1 MKKKVI
7 IIAFIAVGAL
17 FDLNCYAQQ
26 WISLNGNTLPSSPI
40 CQIVKTGKDFVDIH
54 IQISGFYKQDT
65 TIDGVI
71 FQKLYLDE
79 FYSTQDI
86 GLPEMPVLNKLIYKP
101 NANAV
106 TATLYNCVQD
116 TLDKYNIYPYQQLI
130 NDSASINIFEID
142 TNFYKQNIYYP
153 NSNFVENNS
162 ALFRT
167 LNVSS
172 ISFQPFK
179 FNPYTNNLVVAK
191 NFYIRIDFG
200 AEFGDTVKYFSR
212 DFEEIFKNTILN
224 YDENIPKQLPNEND
238 YNLLI
243 ITDNQFVNIL
253 NPLVRWKHQ
262 KGYKTKV
269 VSTQTTG
276 NTAVSIKDY
285 IENEYNMF
293 NIEYVLLVGD
303 ANYIPQI
310 NSTWGIPSNCAD
322 NWFDL
327 YEHSYYSDFGYT
339 DFQED
344 YLPEV
349 LIGRFSVQTIT
360 QLNNMIS
367 KTINYEKDPPLHDWL
382 KKCLLIAHKQDAPN
396 KYQKCSEDIRNGT
409 YSNPFLTFD
418 KAYGA
423 STIVGGTNAVNQTI
437 INAINNGRGI
447 VNYRGHSG
455 DQNVWHKNWSHE
467 GVAFGSTQI
476 NSLNNEDETP
486 IIFSISC
493 SNGWIHNYTGL
504 GELFTLRSNA
514 AVAFYGS
521 TRSVKT
527 IVNDKLNKEVF
538 KTLLTNS
545 AVKSLANV
553 TATAQIN
560 QLTHFNYNC
569 NSKWV
574 TRCFLW
580 LGDPTMEIWSDIPDN
595 NLTISCDKSL
605 CVTNES
611 TDFLVTVNNLH
622 YGDQAVITM
631 FKDGELFLKK
641 HVTGNASHQASVEFE
656 NVLVQIAGGIEI
668 TVSSRN
674 YLPKVLTIPVENW
687 VFSCDEF
694 FPHPLIIDDYEE
706 WLSEKQ
712 INRNIIIKNYGVL
725 HINHNVLLH
734 ENARITVKN
743 GGTLQIFTNAEL
755 KKGCTGYW
763 SGITIEEGGS
773 LFLSGKIKQFDNV
786 KICHN
791 GSMNFAM
798 GYQIELSGND
808 SYLNIEGNLNIN
820 GNTTFTFTGNGYIK
834 FSNPGPDYTYNI
846 TAGAG
851 ASMLFSGN
859 GQSDKVLEI
868 QQNTVR
874 FPNLTSLTFE
884 NCKIEM
890 GYEKRMQADYSY
902 PVTFNNVKVTSTTGA
917 HNNHRSFLFIGQSN
931 VTINNSIFEYGYY
944 GIYGNLTWTDGAAL
958 FITNSTFRYN
968 TQGINIYGK
977 GLNLTNCNV
986 VNNTNYGIY
995 CNGMSFTSDFT
1006 DCTISNNGNGIYY
1019 FGSNGAHI
1027 NMEDT
1032 YIQSNN
1038 VDGLITSGAFDVNM
1052 LCVDINANRYGIRTS
1067 NGTFIKPYTCDF
1079 SNNYNTIFLN
1089 YGYVSLY
1096 KKYNQLQAMNDNYT
1110 LYGRTPV
1117 IRPIR
1122 AEHNRWE
1129 SNQNATPVYL
1139 DNYYLR
1145 TYQGNKPPMPVEV
1158 WDSNPLSIAC
1168 HFLPPI
1174 LIRTSSEHILEETT
1188 NNNLPTVTISE
1199 QTMPLDEAVSYLQQQ
1214 SKNINSETAFL
1225 TIIEEYSNL
1234 ISSCNT
1240 WTDSNNYSEIK
1251 LYMSIAYG
1259 DLHSIISD
1267 FYTFVN
1273 HDKANQ
1279 SFINGIEK
1287 IILLNENLVTN
1298 SNLSYTDYYEY
1309 SLDIP
1314 LLYRIIGNYD
1324 DAISYL
1330 ENLLYDF
1337 SDEQNKSEMEHI
1349 QTWLCKINAE
1359 KAATEGLLNIDE
1371 FFIAIE
1377 DCENC
1382 YSTKKSQ
1389 QNIIGHNDEEVE
1401 VYDDSFNNKEL
1412 SIENSFEIIPNPNQ
1426 GNFKIKLLTSSNNC
1440 EIRIIN
1446 SVGQTVKRLTS
1457 IKERLNEIN
1466 ITGLKTGYYKVVY
1479 IQDNEIIDT
1488 QTVIVK

>member
-1 MKKKVI
+1 MLELPC
-7 IIAFIAVGAL
+7 A
-17 FDLNCYAQQ
+17 
-26 WISLNGNTLPSSPI
+26 WSL
-40 CQIVKTGKDFVDIH
+40 
-54 IQISGFYKQDT
+54 
-65 TIDGVI
+65 
-71 FQKLYLDE
+71 
-79 FYSTQDI
+79 
-86 GLPEMPVLNKLIYKP
+86 
-101 NANAV
+101 
-106 TATLYNCVQD
+106 
-116 TLDKYNIYPYQQLI
+116 
-130 NDSASINIFEID
+130 
-142 TNFYKQNIYYP
+142 
-153 NSNFVENNS
+153 
-162 ALFRT
+162 
-167 LNVSS
+167 
-172 ISFQPFK
+172 
-179 FNPYTNNLVVAK
+179 
-191 NFYIRIDFG
+191 
-200 AEFGDTVKYFSR
+200 
-212 DFEEIFKNTILN
+212 
-224 YDENIPKQLPNEND
+224 
-238 YNLLI
+238 
-243 ITDNQFVNIL
+243 
-253 NPLVRWKHQ
+253 
-262 KGYKTKV
+262 
-269 VSTQTTG
+269 TTG
-276 NTAVSIKDY
+276 NPNHT
-285 IENEYNMF
+285 
-293 NIEYVLLVGD
+293 VGIID
-303 ANYIPQI
+303 GSLCI
-310 NSTWGIPSNCAD
+310 NLHT
-322 NWFDL
+322 DL
-327 YEHSYYSDFGYT
+327 QGKIDSVYKTSSFTVGGYCKG
-339 DFQED
+339 
-344 YLPEV
+344 PV
-349 LIGRFSVQTIT
+349 
-360 QLNNMIS
+360 
-367 KTINYEKDPPLHDWL
+367 DPP
-382 KKCLLIAHKQDAPN
+382 QP
-396 KYQKCSEDIRNGT
+396 G
-409 YSNPFLTFD
+409 
-418 KAYGA
+418 
-423 STIVGGTNAVNQTI
+423 
-437 INAINNGRGI
+437 NNI
-447 VNYRGHSG
+447 YH
-455 DQNVWHKNWSHE
+455 
-467 GVAFGSTQI
+467 
-476 NSLNNEDETP
+476 
-486 IIFSISC
+486 
-493 SNGWIHNYTGL
+493 GL
-504 GELFTLRSNA
+504 GISGIIA
-514 AVAFYGS
+514 AVANNSIGICGAAYNTKLNIYDYTSGS
-521 TRSVKT
+521 DNYISEITSALTFAVHNGEK
-527 IVNDKLNKEVF
+527 IVNI
-538 KTLLTNS
+538 
-545 AVKSLANV
+545 SL
-553 TATAQIN
+553 
-560 QLTHFNYNC
+560 
-569 NSKWV
+569 
-574 TRCFLW
+574 
-580 LGDPTMEIWSDIPDN
+580 
-595 NLTISCDKSL
+595 SL
-605 CVTNES
+605 CAGHNYSVE
-611 TDFLVTVNNLH
+611 DFVAFYNWVVEQGTTVVYSAGNTRQDVL
-622 YGDQAVITM
+622 DETS
-631 FKDGELFLKK
+631 KK
-641 HVTGNASHQASVEFE
+641 HALIIH
-656 NVLVQIAGGIEI
+656 IPGII
-668 TVSSRN
+668 TVSSVNEDNETFIESNGN
-674 YLPKVLTIPVENW
+674 YHVCNHVVKICAPGYGITTTSYDPSIGEETYKTDVSGTSCSAAFVSSAIALMLAVDNTLTPAQIEEILLTTTDSISDFEAANNFTVSNFGENYTAGRLNTYHAVYKALHYNECETEVINSGQQVSWNTPTYICGTLTINGQLTISAPVHFLSNNAEIIINDGG
-687 VFSCDEF
+687 V
-694 FPHPLIIDDYEE
+694 LIIDNGGEIVLWEDEIY
-706 WLSEKQ
+706 
-712 INRNIIIKNYGVL
+712 NRNIIVNPGGKLI
-725 HINHNVLLH
+725 I
-734 ENARITVKN
+734 KN
-743 GGTLQIFTNAEL
+743 GGNLT
-755 KKGCTGYW
+755 
-763 SGITIEEGGS
+763 
-773 LFLSGKIKQFDNV
+773 LSGYGKIDIMFNET
-786 KICHN
+786 
-791 GSMNFAM
+791 GA
-798 GYQIELSGND
+798 GELIYNQGA
-808 SYLNIEGNLNIN
+808 NIQLLSNKTFINIAGVLTIAPN
-820 GNTTFTFTGNGYIK
+820 AQFTFTGNGYIK
-834 FSNPGPDYTYNI
+834 FSNPGIDNTYNI
-846 TAGAG
+846 SAGTG
-851 ASMLFSGN
+851 ASILFSGN
-859 GQSDKVLEI
+859 GKSDKVLEI
-868 QQNTVR
+868 QQNTVH
-874 FPNLTSLTFE
+874 FPQLSSLTFQ

-890 GYEKRMQADYSY
+890 GAGKRMQADHSY
-902 PVTFNNVKVTSTTGA
+902 PVTFNNVKLTSTTGA
-917 HNNHRSFLFIGQSN
+917 HNNHRSFLFNGQSY

-1251 LYMSIAYG
+1251 LNMSIAYG